1 MQKADYEPI
10 VASALAEDL
19 ADAGDVTSDATIPAD
34 VQARGDLVI
43 HQAGVVAGLD
53 VAAHVFQVVD
63 AAIEFRSAAAD
74 GDRIGIDSVVGTV
87 SGPASSILTAERT
100 ALNLLARMSG
110 VATATAELVAAVDGT
125 GARISDTRK
134 TMPGLR
140 VLDKYAV
147 TSGGGVNHRMGLYD
161 AVMIKDNHLV
171 AGLGIVDVVSAARER
186 VGLSFQIT
194 VEVENLDQ
202 LRTVLVTDA
211 DRVLLD
217 NMNLEMLSE
226 AVEIV
231 GGKVVTEASGGI
243 TLHNVREIAETGVDV
258 ISVGWITHSA
268 PQLDIALDFRSS
280 R

>member
-10 VASALAEDL
+10 VAAALAEDL
-19 ADAGDVTSDATIPAD
+19 ADAGDVTSDATILPG
-34 VQARGDLVI
+34 VQAQGDLVVR
-43 HQAGVVAGLD
+43 HPGVVAGLD
-53 VAAHVFQVVD
+53 VAAHVFEVVD
-63 AAIEFRSAAAD
+63 FAIEFRSSAAD
-74 GDRIGIDSVVGTV
+74 GDRVDLGSVVGTV
-87 SGPASSILTAERT
+87 SGPARSILTAERT

-147 TSGGGVNHRMGLYD
+147 TAGGGVNHRMGLYD

-171 AGLGIVDVVSAARER
+171 AGLGIIDAVSAARER
-186 VGLSFQIT
+186 VGPSFQIT
-194 VEVENLDQ
+194 VEVENLNQ
-202 LRTVLVTDA
+202 LRTALVSDA

-217 NMNLEMLSE
+217 NMNLKMLRE

-243 TLHNVREIAETGVDV
+243 TLDNVREIAETGVDV

-268 PQLDIALDFRSS
+268 PQLDIALDFRSG

>member
-10 VASALAEDL
+10 VAAALAEDL
-19 ADAGDVTSDATIPAD
+19 ADAGDVTSDATILPG
-34 VQARGDLVI
+34 VQAQGDLVVR
-43 HQAGVVAGLD
+43 HPGVVAGLE
-53 VAAHVFQVVD
+53 VAAHVFEVVD
-63 AAIEFRSAAAD
+63 FAIEFRSGAAD
-74 GDRIGIDSVVGTV
+74 GDRVDIGSVVGIV
-87 SGPASSILTAERT
+87 SGPARSILTAERT

-110 VATATAELVAAVDGT
+110 VATATAELVAAVDET

-147 TSGGGVNHRMGLYD
+147 TAGGGVNHRMGLHD

-171 AGLGIVDVVSAARER
+171 AGLGIIDAVSAARER
-186 VGLSFQIT
+186 VGPSFQIT
-194 VEVENLDQ
+194 VEVENLNQ

-217 NMNLEMLSE
+217 NMNLKMLRE

-243 TLHNVREIAETGVDV
+243 TLDNVREIAETGVDV

-268 PQLDIALDFRSS
+268 PQLDIALDFRSGH
-280 R
+280 